1 MTYQI
6 SELVFFFFMYS
17 FLGWCLEV
25 AVLSIRRRK
34 FVNPGVLSGPF
45 CPSYGITMVLCLIF
59 LEPLDGRYIL
69 QFLACMAVANAVE
82 AISSRLADR
91 TAGRRLW
98 NAEKRAALGSLPG
111 LIYSFIWGAGAVL
124 VLAFLN
130 PLLYILANLFPR
142 PVLWGIDIALSVLF
156 LADLLILLFILR
168 PDRKALKAGDPV
180 AAFSETFQSTLKKAS
195 GSFGQRLS
203 RHIHLR
209 LQNAYPPVLD
219 VTGEGKKQRF
229 AEGVSVTKLI
239 WVFLICA
246 LLGDLIETVWV
257 RLVSDIWMSRSS
269 VLYGPFSVVWGLGAV
284 LLTVVLTPLAK
295 KNDRYVF
302 LGGFLL
308 GGTYEYMASVFTE
321 LVFGQVFW
329 DYSDMP
335 LNIGGRTNVLFMF
348 FWGLLSV
355 VWIKILYPALSK
367 VIERIP
373 RLTGTILTWVL
384 TVLMIIDILLSGLA
398 IGRYVERKNGTAE
411 PTAIGSFLD
420 EQYPDELVEWVW
432 ANMRDA

>member
-1 MTYQI
+1 MTYTI
-6 SELVFFFFMYS
+6 SELIFFFFLYS

-34 FVNPGVLSGPF
+34 FINPGVLSGPV
-45 CPSYGITMVLCLIF
+45 CPSYGLAIVLCLIF
-59 LEPLDGRYIL
+59 LESLRGQVLY

-82 AISSRLADR
+82 ALSARVANR

-98 NAEKRAALGSLPG
+98 NAEKREALGSLPG
-111 LIYSFIWGAGAVL
+111 LIYSLIWGAGAVM
-124 VLAFLN
+124 VIAFLN
-130 PLLYILANLFPR
+130 PLSYILANLIPR
-142 PVLWGIDIALSVLF
+142 PVLWGLDIGMSVIMLV
-156 LADLLILLFILR
+156 DLLILLFILR
-168 PDRKALKAGDPV
+168 PDRKAVQAGTPLQEI
-180 AAFSETFQSTLKKAS
+180 SENFQGALKKAS
-195 GSFGQRLS
+195 GTFGQRMS

-219 VTGEGKKQRF
+219 VTGEGSKKRF
-229 AEGVSVTKLI
+229 AEGVSFVKLI

-257 RLVSDIWMSRSS
+257 RLVSGIWMSRSS
-269 VLYGPFSVVWGLGAV
+269 VLYGPFSVVWGIGAV

-335 LNIGGRTNVLFMF
+335 LNIGGRTNLLFMF

-355 VWIKILYPALSK
+355 VWIKILYPAISGA
-367 VIERIP
+367 IERIP

-384 TVLMIIDILLSGLA
+384 SVLMIIDILLSGLA
-398 IGRYVERKNGTAE
+398 IGRYVERQSGTAA
-411 PTAIGSFLD
+411 PSAIGTFLD
-420 EQYPDELVEWVW
+420 DQYPDGFIEWVW
-432 ANMRDA
+432 PNMRDA

>member
-1 MTYQI
+1 
-6 SELVFFFFMYS
+6 
-17 FLGWCLEV
+17 
-25 AVLSIRRRK
+25 
-34 FVNPGVLSGPF
+34 
-45 CPSYGITMVLCLIF
+45 
-59 LEPLDGRYIL
+59 
-69 QFLACMAVANAVE
+69 MAVANAVE

-111 LIYSFIWGAGAVL
+111 LIYSLIWGAGAVL

>member
-1 MTYQI
+1 M
-6 SELVFFFFMYS
+6 
-17 FLGWCLEV
+17 
-25 AVLSIRRRK
+25 
-34 FVNPGVLSGPF
+34 
-45 CPSYGITMVLCLIF
+45 
-59 LEPLDGRYIL
+59 
-69 QFLACMAVANAVE
+69 
-82 AISSRLADR
+82 
-91 TAGRRLW
+91 
-98 NAEKRAALGSLPG
+98 
-111 LIYSFIWGAGAVL
+111 
-124 VLAFLN
+124 
-130 PLLYILANLFPR
+130 
-142 PVLWGIDIALSVLF
+142 
-156 LADLLILLFILR
+156 
-168 PDRKALKAGDPV
+168 
-180 AAFSETFQSTLKKAS
+180 
-195 GSFGQRLS
+195 
-203 RHIHLR
+203 
-209 LQNAYPPVLD
+209 
-219 VTGEGKKQRF
+219 
-229 AEGVSVTKLI
+229 
-239 WVFLICA
+239 
-246 LLGDLIETVWV
+246 

-373 RLTGTILTWVL
+373 RLHRHHPHLGAVGADDHRHPALRPRHRPL
-384 TVLMIIDILLSGLA
+384 CRAES
-398 IGRYVERKNGTAE
+398 GTAE